1 MQFHRI
7 SAVFWRYLSSSTFE
21 FLRLVDIFYWPIFDI
36 VLWGFTGL
44 WLQNV
49 GSATNVP
56 LILLTGLVFWQVV
69 MRAHMEVSM
78 SFLEELWSQ
87 NLINLFATPL
97 SISEWLAAVILLSF
111 VKSLFALFFGALVV
125 WLLYGIFIFSS
136 GLLLIPFFVLLL
148 ISGWSLGLIGISIL
162 VSAGQRAQSL
172 VWIVCWVL
180 APFSGVFYPVAV
192 LPVWAQNVAYALPTT
207 YLFEGMRL
215 FITTGSMP
223 VEYWYT
229 SSILAAAYFL
239 LSLLLFLYLFRKS
252 KIQGLARLQ
261 ID

>member
-1 MQFHRI
+1 M
-7 SAVFWRYLSSSTFE
+7 
-21 FLRLVDIFYWPIFDI
+21 
-36 VLWGFTGL
+36 
-44 WLQNV
+44 
-49 GSATNVP
+49 P

-69 MRAHMEVSM
+69 MRAHMEISM